1 MGTLDF
7 AVGPT
12 SETVKSNNAPQETV
26 LETVDFDKPSK
37 KKYTLNDLKALAPNF
52 QQVCQIFF
60 TSFYLPLYQT
70 TVTTATTESWKC
82 YCKLKTAKK
91 RSKKANEN
99 FNREFHCCSKNKC
112 RFFRW
117 EPSVSTVSLSTTP
130 TKRQHAKLQDS
141 SGPSI
146 SLTDSPLTKK
156 RFFPPPR
163 IETTSISLPRT
174 DSKST
179 SIMSSSMSESRFEKF
194 DQMLHDP
201 DSLLLRCSYFA

>member
-1 MGTLDF
+1 M
-7 AVGPT
+7 
-12 SETVKSNNAPQETV
+12 
-26 LETVDFDKPSK
+26 
-37 KKYTLNDLKALAPNF
+37 
-52 QQVCQIFF
+52 
-60 TSFYLPLYQT
+60 
-70 TVTTATTESWKC
+70 TTATTESWKC

-117 EPSVSTVSLSTTP
+117 EPSESTVSLSTTP
-130 TKRQHAKLQDS
+130 TKRQHAKLQGS
-141 SGPSI
+141 NSTSV

-179 SIMSSSMSESRFEKF
+179 SIMSSSMSEGRFEKF

-201 DSLLLRCSYFA
+201 DSLLLRCSYFACIKCYSSAKPNPLKVLVLQSWQGTSRRERTVENFFFKFGSSIQ